1 MKTHKKP
8 LFTLVQS
15 SESIP
20 ETNTL
25 SFLDSKLNYPD
36 SINEIIALRIKEL
49 KLHHGEYKDKEFNC
63 KHHNDSNK
71 EFSFIFGENFESE
84 HHKKQIGILKDE
96 LALAKESNKVKQLLS
111 SRLKQMAKIYPCVEI
126 DLNNINVIPTK
137 IKEHLFAPPLILT
150 DDNAIMLWDD

>member
-25 SFLDSKLNYPD
+25 SFLDSKLSYPD
-36 SINEIIALRIKEL
+36 SINKIIGLRIKEL
-49 KLHHGEYKDKEFNC
+49 KLHHSEYKDKEYNY
-63 KHHNDSNK
+63 KHQLEKNK
-71 EFSFIFGENFESE
+71 EFRFIFGETFESE

-96 LALAKESNKVKQLLS
+96 LALAKESNKVKQLLG

-126 DLNNINVIPTK
+126 DLNNIKVIPTK

-150 DDNAIMLWDD
+150 EDNAIMLWDD